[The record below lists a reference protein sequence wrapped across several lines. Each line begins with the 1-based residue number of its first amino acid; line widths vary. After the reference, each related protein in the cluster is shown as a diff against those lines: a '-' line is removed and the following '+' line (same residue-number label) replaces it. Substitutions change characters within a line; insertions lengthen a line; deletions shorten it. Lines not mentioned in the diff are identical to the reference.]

1 MIPAPPNRRTWTS
14 SRSHPPHHTP
24 EHHHPHPHLKSARNF
39 TNHSSSANVLPKMT
53 EQGKAAPTTTMT
65 TFFPLCSGEYGNLV
79 SELAN

>member
-24 EHHHPHPHLKSARNF
+24 EHHHPPHLKSARNF
-39 TNHSSSANVLPKMT
+39 TNRSSSANVLPKMT